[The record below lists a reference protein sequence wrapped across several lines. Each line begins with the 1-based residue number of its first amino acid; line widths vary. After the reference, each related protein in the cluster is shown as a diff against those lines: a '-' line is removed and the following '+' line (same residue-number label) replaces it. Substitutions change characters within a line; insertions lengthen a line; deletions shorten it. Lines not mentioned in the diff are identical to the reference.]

1 MTTNK
6 SNGMKKLAVGVALT
20 FVLGGG
26 ATAVLLPSFASAAV
40 TTHSSD
46 DPAGHVRH
54 GADDAVS
61 HATPSTS
68 TSKSLSSDDSV
79 KAARHGSD
87 DAVAEAKHGADDPAG
102 HLRPPDELER
112 PGRT

>member
-20 FVLGGG
+20 FLLGGG

-54 GADDAVS
+54 GADDPVS
-61 HATPSTS
+61 HN
-68 TSKSLSSDDSV
+68 
-79 KAARHGSD
+79 R
-87 DAVAEAKHGADDPAG
+87 HGADNGVG
-102 HLRPPDELER
+102 HVQ
-112 PGRT
+112 